1 MKLPTLGSS
10 VKQVVQQVTAQAS
23 PKAPAMP
30 KPAPKRVTDAFEAR
44 RPLPGPALTPG
55 SVAAEVRADAKTF
68 RVGVGQAIDALPRP
82 PKAARRHHHRRP
94 RTHASRRLVTAQRRR
109 RRSSK
114 KLGALVKGQ
123 RKHLPARRKRL
134 HTRRSRRHHSTSL
147 AKKVTTPV
155 KQAVKEI
162 KSHLPH
168 LKP

>member
-123 RKHLPARRKRL
+123 RKRL